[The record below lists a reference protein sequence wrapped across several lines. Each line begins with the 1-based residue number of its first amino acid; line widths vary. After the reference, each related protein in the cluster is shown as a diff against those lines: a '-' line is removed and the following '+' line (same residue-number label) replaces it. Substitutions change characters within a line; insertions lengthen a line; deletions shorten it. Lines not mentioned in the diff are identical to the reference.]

1 MVTFRA
7 SSLLIVLFVGI
18 SIVGAQTSPKKP
30 TKTKP
35 IRATVTVIGSRDV
48 DAPRLPDESEWSEF
62 SVPEHGLT
70 ILFPGEKDDVNDD
83 EVGPVQ
89 TYSVPTEKASYTL
102 AIRLVGNPIDQRDI
116 QSFLDETIDN
126 AFAPATTK
134 FLFRRPISYEGRI
147 GREFALMD
155 KERRTEFRIFLL
167 DSKLFIISVAVNQK
181 DYDQGFDKWVRKFFE
196 SFAVKVLMVEA

>member
-7 SSLLIVLFVGI
+7 SSLLIVLFVGM

-35 IRATVTVIGSRDV
+35 IRATVTVMGSGDV
-48 DAPRLPDESEWSEF
+48 DAPKLPDESNWSEL
-62 SVPEHGLT
+62 SLAEHGLT
-70 ILFPGEKDDVNDD
+70 ILFPGKSDDIKVNS
-83 EVGPVQ
+83 VGPVE
-89 TYSVPTEKASYTL
+89 TYSVTSTKASYTL
-102 AIRLVGNPIDQRDI
+102 ATRSVGSVLDPNDI
-116 QSFLDETIDN
+116 QSVLDETIDN
-126 AFAPATTK
+126 AFDPASTK

-147 GREFALMD
+147 GREFALLD

-181 DYDQGFDKWVRKFFE
+181 DYDQGFDKWVQKFFE
-196 SFAVKVLMVEA
+196 SFAVKVQMVEA